1 MAQSMRDL
9 NYYFRQSSFAGG
21 EIGEDLYGRDDYAKY
36 AVSLSDATN
45 MYSLPY
51 GGMTSRAGTEFITD
65 IGSSEN
71 SVQLI
76 PFQFNT
82 EQQYMMVFCSD
93 GYIYFFANQGY
104 LVDDDGGIY
113 KIAHSIDPSDIG
125 VVNYVQSADTMFLCS
140 PQSGIFKLER
150 YGERDFRWSNFVP
163 EAGAFGIMNDTDT
176 YLESGTFTGTTE
188 HGQSSVSVPYYM
200 NTHSFP
206 ADWQEG
212 DWGQNRPNNQPDNYQ
227 TFFSS
232 DAFPFSSTTIYSG
245 TTQVGGSGSLSCSV
259 SWNIRAMCYNS
270 YSRSWTSGQAYYTY
284 RSRTGYTRL
293 SVQGLRVDATGGQTW
308 TELWSQ
314 EKQSVYNGDEY
325 VDLEDVQW
333 SGSATVSVPSSYS
346 QVRLL
351 ARFDA
356 PSKNDMGTNGYAFDR
371 GVSSCT
377 LTVPAWTETWEGTD
391 LNVLQ
396 ASDDLF
402 VSSDVGRTVMVNEAV
417 AAHEAHFNGD
427 GTSSWLPCKG
437 DWSIIMSGSFNGT
450 ITIQKSRDKG
460 ATAEALRSWTMTDL
474 GSFEDSGSE
483 DDFCYLR
490 LIVDRT
496 NDKGIVQLNVDSFV
510 HTVYAT
516 ITSYISPTQVRVS
529 FKNSDNK
536 SEWGFIEKLNK
547 CYAYTLSAWSQ
558 TLGYPRAVTLF
569 ADRLVFASS
578 PAYPL
583 NVWFSATG
591 DYYNFRTEVDDEADD
606 GAITITLTSQ
616 TMNNIN
622 TLISKNDLLGFSEG
636 GVWKINSRSS
646 VTGLTAETVYA
657 QQQNFE
663 GSKRLTPILVNN
675 HFLYVLDLG
684 STVRDLAYNYNMDS
698 YVGDDITILARH
710 LFNGQ
715 DVISWC
721 YAQEP
726 DSLVYAVRSDGV
738 LLTLTYVKDQDVFA
752 FAKHTTQGLFKAVG
766 TIRGIRYSD
775 VYFVVERSGRLYI
788 EVLSDRLNQ
797 DTTSFVFMDC
807 SAVYSGE
814 PTNRLT
820 GLDYLEGY
828 TVQVLGDGSELPAQ
842 VVEDGVINLPRQV
855 SYARVGLGYN
865 KSCTTMDLDIPRDD
879 GTGFSRKKSVGN
891 VKVLMRQSAGGMIE
905 VEGDDNVHKLGQ
917 FLPVRYGLPLTL
929 FSGTMPVS
937 LNATYLHD
945 AKITVSS
952 DRPVPLNILAI
963 MADVSLGG

>member
-65 IGSSEN
+65 IGSAEN

-163 EAGAFGIMNDTDT
+163 EAGAFGIMNSTDT
-176 YLESGTFTGTTE
+176 YLESGTYTGTTE
-188 HGQSSVSVPYYM
+188 HGQSSVSASTYDQSYA
-200 NTHSFP
+200 TTS
-206 ADWQEG
+206 
-212 DWGQNRPNNQPDNYQ
+212 GQNKYSWGSKSQYTGSCGVDPAGSSVTLNYDVRALSYVS
-227 TFFSS
+227 FN
-232 DAFPFSSTTIYSG
+232 FSSTSSGQTSYSSYMVWGDVQLVVQAVAGNDEAWTTVWSKNLTGGEYRTDRVNHKSMTQWADERARFSG
-245 TTQVGGSGSLSCSV
+245 TQSVTIPAKYTQVRAYVYFNSSRLDNMS
-259 SWNIRAMCYNS
+259 SWRNNHFY
-270 YSRSWTSGQAYYTY
+270 
-284 RSRTGYTRL
+284 
-293 SVQGLRVDATGGQTW
+293 
-308 TELWSQ
+308 
-314 EKQSVYNGDEY
+314 
-325 VDLEDVQW
+325 
-333 SGSATVSVPSSYS
+333 GSAV
-346 QVRLL
+346 LNL
-351 ARFDA
+351 
-356 PSKNDMGTNGYAFDR
+356 
-371 GVSSCT
+371 T
-377 LTVPAWTETWEGTD
+377 LTVPAWTEEWEGTD

-427 GTSSWLPCKG
+427 GTSGWLPCKG

-766 TIRGIRYSD
+766 TIRGVRYSD

>member
-65 IGSSEN
+65 IGSAEN

-104 LVDDDGGIY
+104 LVDDDGGVY

-188 HGQSSVSVPYYM
+188 HGQGSVSVPYYV
-200 NTHSFP
+200 NTYSF
-206 ADWQEG
+206 DTTDG
-212 DWGQNRPNNQPDNYQ
+212 DDPINAP
-227 TFFSS
+227 
-232 DAFPFSSTTIYSG
+232 TTSAENAWSGNWYFGNTTQYSG
-245 TTQVGGSGSLSCSV
+245 SYQVNPSGASCPLSWDITPFCYDYTV
-259 SWNIRAMCYNS
+259 SQ
-270 YSRSWTSGQAYYTY
+270 WTSGQSYSRYYFVW
-284 RSRTGYTRL
+284 GYAKI
-293 SVQGLRVDATGGQTW
+293 VVEGYKANATGGSW
-308 TELWSQ
+308 TTLWSQ
-314 EKQSVYNGDEY
+314 EKTSGKQETSRHASHSTKLDYAH
-325 VDLEDVQW
+325 W
-333 SGSATVSVPSSYS
+333 TGSATVSIPSGYS
-346 QVRLL
+346 QIRVYTV
-351 ARFDA
+351 FNN
-356 PSKNDMGTNGYAFDR
+356 PSGGQYQYQMTSYDR
-371 GVSSCT
+371 TVKSCT

-417 AAHEAHFNGD
+417 AAHEAHFNGG
-427 GTSSWLPCKG
+427 GTSGWLPCKG

-663 GSKRLTPILVNN
+663 GSKRLSPILVNN

-715 DVISWC
+715 DIISWC

-766 TIRGIRYSD
+766 TIRGQRYSD
-775 VYFVVERSGRLYI
+775 VYFVIERSGKLYI
-788 EVLSDRLNQ
+788 EVLGDRLNQ

-828 TVQVLGDGSELPAQ
+828 TVQVLGDGSELPEQ

-905 VEGDDNVHKLGQ
+905 VEGDDNVHKIGQ

>member
-65 IGSSEN
+65 IGSAEN

-125 VVNYVQSADTMFLCS
+125 VVNYVQSADIMFLCS

-163 EAGAFGIMNDTDT
+163 EAGAFGIMNNTDT
-176 YLESGTFTGTTE
+176 YLESGTYTGTTE
-188 HGQSSVSVPYYM
+188 HQATSV
-200 NTHSFP
+200 NTTY
-206 ADWQEG
+206 
-212 DWGQNRPNNQPDNYQ
+212 NQ
-227 TFFSS
+227 F
-232 DAFPFSSTTIYSG
+232 
-245 TTQVGGSGSLSCSV
+245 
-259 SWNIRAMCYNS
+259 R
-270 YSRSWTSGQAYYTY
+270 
-284 RSRTGYTRL
+284 
-293 SVQGLRVDATGGQTW
+293 
-308 TELWSQ
+308 
-314 EKQSVYNGDEY
+314 VYNGAQVPGDYPQYRNYDPSDKTQYTGSVQCNKNQTCTVTWDVAPYSWLRARVCTGQVKIVVEGRGDNTIDAWTQIWSTTQGNLEFSQGINNSYTIFWRERPTGCRWKGSHSFNTGLYTQLRAY
-325 VDLEDVQW
+325 VWFQGSWDKRSW
-333 SGSATVSVPSSYS
+333 MNNSGENCVI
-346 QVRLL
+346 Q
-351 ARFDA
+351 
-356 PSKNDMGTNGYAFDR
+356 
-371 GVSSCT
+371 T
-377 LTVPAWTETWEGTD
+377 LSISVPAWTETWEGTD

-427 GTSSWLPCKG
+427 GTSGWLPCKG

-606 GAITITLTSQ
+606 GAITVTLTSQ

-715 DVISWC
+715 DIVSWC

-766 TIRGIRYSD
+766 TIRGVRYSD

-814 PTNRLT
+814 PTNHLT

-905 VEGDDNVHKLGQ
+905 VEGDDNVHKIGQ